1 MLLLSPSDLT
11 ALLTPMRCIGAM
23 EEVFKGLAD
32 GHYFLPLRGRAAPDD
47 SPNWIT
53 WMPTL
58 RTADPRRW
66 ALKEMVVTPLNS
78 ERAGIDPI
86 QGVVILQDGEDGR
99 LLAIADAPTL
109 TTLRT
114 AATTALATRTF
125 APPDSRIVT
134 ILGTGIQ
141 GRSHVNALRAV
152 LPDARFRSWG
162 RNPANTARFAAETGC
177 EAFTDIEAA
186 VADADVVCTVTASL
200 EPVLRREWLK
210 PVCHLNAV
218 GSSRPVARELD
229 AATVAAAELFVDR
242 REAALNEAGEIVS
255 ALREGAIGPD
265 HIRAEL
271 GEVLTSRRPGRRPE
285 STFTL
290 YKSLG
295 LGALDLGALDLAWQL
310 ARSQGLGQ
318 SVNWEHAV

>member
-1 MLLLSPSDLT
+1 MLLLSPSDLR
-11 ALLTPMRCIGAM
+11 ALLTPGLCIDAMRQ
-23 EEVFKGLAD
+23 VFMALAN
-32 GHYFLPLRGRAAPDD
+32 GGYFVPLRGRASPPD

-58 RTADPRRW
+58 RTAAPRRW

-78 ERAGIDPI
+78 ERNGLDPI
-86 QGVVILQDGEDGR
+86 QGVVILQDGDDGR

-114 AATTALATRTF
+114 AATTALATVTF
-125 APPDSRIVT
+125 APPDTRIVAV
-134 ILGTGIQ
+134 LGTGIQ
-141 GRSHVNALRAV
+141 GRSHIHALRHV
-152 LPDARFRSWG
+152 LPGATIRVWG
-162 RNPANTARFAAETGC
+162 RNPENAARLAEETGC
-177 EAFTDIEAA
+177 AHAASAQAA

-210 PVCHLNAV
+210 PICHLNAV

-242 REAALNEAGEIVS
+242 REAAIQEAGEIVA
-255 ALREGAIGPD
+255 ALREGAISPA
-265 HIRAEL
+265 HIQAEL
-271 GEVLTSRRPGRRPE
+271 GDVLTGRHPGRRST

-310 ARSQGLGQ
+310 ASAHGTGQ
-318 SVNWEHAV
+318 RIDWIDPG